1 VKITVE
7 CEVPE
12 AFVEVIVKKENLTRE
27 QAVKFIQQ
35 LLGEMLTQLWPIV
48 LQAEVLRQA
57 GVISEQECD
66 AKLLEISN
74 KICNQTVQRLR
85 TKSWP

>member
-35 LLGEMLTQLWPIV
+35 LLGEMLTRLWPIV
-48 LQAEVLRQA
+48 LKAEVLRQA

-66 AKLLEISN
+66 AKLSEISD
-74 KICNQTVQRLR
+74 KICYETVQRLR
-85 TKSWP
+85 KKAEP